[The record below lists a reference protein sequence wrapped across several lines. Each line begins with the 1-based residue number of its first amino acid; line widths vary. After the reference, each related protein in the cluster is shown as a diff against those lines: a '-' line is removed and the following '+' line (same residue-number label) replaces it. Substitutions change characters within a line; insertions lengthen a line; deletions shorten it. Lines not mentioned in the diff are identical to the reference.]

1 MDVNF
6 EQFRNQYQ
14 SYELNWSQADALK
27 LAWKLADNAA
37 EDIGLQLTKDKDNIP
52 VYNLSS
58 ETIEN
63 NLNRLW
69 GKKMGPDGSKT
80 AGTIRWVLASLSD
93 FNGQLQARDIVR
105 FLQYATEDTSV
116 KGDFKDR
123 LLTPDI
129 MKKAIIKAS
138 EQKLKEVKAEIYQL
152 QSSFKKLEEIPVSK
166 KQDPLILEVLERLS
180 NDDIKSLERF
190 GYLKEADGEYY
201 IAENI
206 RYALGYNKTRR
217 GGIKLVSLL
226 VTK

>member
-1 MDVNF
+1 MD
-6 EQFRNQYQ
+6 
-14 SYELNWSQADALK
+14 
-27 LAWKLADNAA
+27 
-37 EDIGLQLTKDKDNIP
+37 P
-52 VYNLSS
+52 V
-58 ETIEN
+58 
-63 NLNRLW
+63 
-69 GKKMGPDGSKT
+69 
-80 AGTIRWVLASLSD
+80 
-93 FNGQLQARDIVR
+93 F
-105 FLQYATEDTSV
+105 
-116 KGDFKDR
+116 
-123 LLTPDI
+123 LTPDI